1 MRLPLASLPPTR
13 VCSTRGCSEANL
25 GSLPAGMLS
34 HEQLEALRAEAGA
47 SDVDIPPWAVA
58 WTEQEAKLFFSSG
71 GKEEPQLNAPAGE
84 EAALDLTATCEKL
97 SIQYKEESSLQG
109 RLRRT
114 ALIGAGGT
122 GLVYLATHEA
132 TSQLFALKRLHKAR
146 VARFGTLGAKIA
158 YREKEAYRVFS
169 SPFIC
174 RCFGHFQDAL
184 SLYMVLE
191 LCVYDLF
198 QLVEEEGGHH
208 GELPEPWTRFYAASV
223 ALGLRHIHRCGFV
236 YRDLKLENIM
246 VAASGNI
253 KLTDLGSAKK
263 MDKSRTFTAIGT
275 EEYIPPEVLRGHG
288 RNAASDWWGLGILV
302 HELLMGRP
310 PFEGR
315 EGARDREGVMDDIQ
329 AFSKQGGAAR
339 ESLRGSIVDAGG
351 GGAAFEAAAD
361 LVVSLLDEREP
372 HRLGCNATGFQSLQD
387 HAWFVGFDWLK
398 LLSFELPPP
407 YVPRSIL
414 NKDISADVPPADL
427 VPPPTEADVQAEFD
441 AFGPMLEPTEDG
453 SCFDVPPMPIARP
466 AR

>member
-1 MRLPLASLPPTR
+1 M
-13 VCSTRGCSEANL
+13 
-25 GSLPAGMLS
+25 MLT
-34 HEQLEALRAEAGA
+34 HEQLETMRTEAGA
-47 SDVDIPPWAVA
+47 SELDIPPWAVA
-58 WTEQEAKLFFSSG
+58 WTEKEARLFFSSG
-71 GKEEPQLNAPAGE
+71 GVEVPQLDAPARAGE
-84 EAALDLTATCEKL
+84 KMARELTAACERL
-97 SIQYKEESSLQG
+97 SIQYKEEGPLQG
-109 RLRRT
+109 RIRRT
-114 ALIGAGGT
+114 AIIGSGGT

-132 TSQLFALKRLHKAR
+132 TSQRLALKRLHKAR
-146 VARFGTLGAKIA
+146 IARFGTLGAKLA
-158 YREKEAYRVFS
+158 YREKEAYGVFA

-191 LCVYDLF
+191 LCVFDMF
-198 QLVEEEGGHH
+198 QLVEECGHH

-223 ALGLRHIHRCGFV
+223 ALSLQHIHRCGFV

-263 MDKSRTFTAIGT
+263 MDKSRTFTPIGT

-315 EGARDREGVMDDIQ
+315 EGGEGVMDDIH

-339 ESLRGSIVDAGG
+339 ESLRASIVDAGG
-351 GGAAFEAAAD
+351 GGSAFVAAAD

-372 HRLGCNATGFQSLQD
+372 HRLGCNAAGFQSLQD
-387 HAWFVGFDWLK
+387 HAWFAGFDWLK
-398 LLSFELPPP
+398 LLALELPPP

-414 NKDISADVPPADL
+414 NIDISADVPPADL
-427 VPPPTEADVQAEFD
+427 VPPPIEPQVQAEFD
-441 AFGPMLEPTEDG
+441 AFGPLLEPTEEG
-453 SCFDVPPMPIARP
+453 SCFDLPPMSAAP
-466 AR
+466 AVR